1 MAYTPT
7 YETADITA
15 MIVDF
20 LGAILSAFV
29 SNAPTIVGLVILGL
43 IVLKGKQVL
52 QAVSSFFG
60 GWR

>member
-1 MAYTPT
+1 MAYTPV
-7 YETADITA
+7 YETADITE

-20 LGAILSAFV
+20 LGSILSAFV
-29 SNAPTIVGLVILGL
+29 TNAPTIVGLVILGL